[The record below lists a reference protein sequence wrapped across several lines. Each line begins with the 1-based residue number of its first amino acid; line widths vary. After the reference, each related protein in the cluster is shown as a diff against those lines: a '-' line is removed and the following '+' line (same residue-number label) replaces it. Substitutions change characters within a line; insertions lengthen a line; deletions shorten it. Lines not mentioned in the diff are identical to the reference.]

1 VLAAVLLSPVAAALL
16 RKFWPGQPVFIE
28 AAPALTIIL
37 AFLWAMPKAKDFPAY
52 IGVPLL
58 IWFGIQV
65 LYLIPTAMQ
74 FETLAASAVVV
85 RLVPMMLP
93 VIAFAAIRSPADF
106 RLVSIT
112 LGVVALAALPVGIF
126 AGFWSEDGLPYWLR
140 SIDSFSF
147 GGSELR
153 AGLPAVSFVFSTP
166 AVLSTTMGATAFLS
180 IAAIKVRNTPTSLTI
195 LLSAVVISS
204 LLLLLLSTR
213 RGMLIIGVIALF
225 SFFWGRSNTK
235 IFSVKII
242 FYAIVILGIFTLV
255 NIYGFSDEYNSSSRF
270 EFITS
275 VDYERRINEVFLGIW
290 SFWFDELPMG
300 MGLGTAGPEVNALNI
315 STHHSIS
322 TVVEVGI
329 AQLQVEMGILG
340 VIGFPVIL
348 IAMSYGLFSR
358 SKNTDVEGPVFTMII
373 FITSIFLLFYIKE
386 KSILTGM
393 WVIVMSFWAV
403 PGICAALIVR
413 DHEKAVLL
421 NDRSTKPTE

>member
-1 VLAAVLLSPVAAALL
+1 MLTVVLLSPVAAALL

-28 AAPALTIIL
+28 AAPALTIIW
-37 AFLWAMPKAKDFPAY
+37 AFLWAVPKVKDFPAY

-74 FETLAASAVVV
+74 FETLAASAMVV
-85 RLVPMMLP
+85 RLMPMALP
-93 VIAFAAIRSPADF
+93 VIAFAAIRSSSDF
-106 RLVSIT
+106 RSVSIT
-112 LGVVALAALPVGIF
+112 MGIIALAALPVGIF
-126 AGFWSEDGLPYWLR
+126 AGFWSEEGLPFWLR
-140 SIDSFSF
+140 SIDTFSF
-147 GGSELR
+147 GGSQFR
-153 AGLPAVSFVFSTP
+153 SGLPAVSFVFSTP

-180 IAAIKVRNTPTSLTI
+180 IAAIKVRNTSTSLTI
-195 LLSAVVISS
+195 LLSAAAISS

-213 RGMLIIGVIALF
+213 RGMLIIGIIALF

-235 IFSVKII
+235 ILSGKVFLYAALILSI
-242 FYAIVILGIFTLV
+242 FALV
-255 NIYGFSDEYNSSSRF
+255 NIYGFSDDYHDANRF

-290 SFWFDELPMG
+290 SFWFDELPLG
-300 MGLGTAGPEVNALNI
+300 MGLGTSGPEVNALNI

-340 VIGFPVIL
+340 VVGFPAML
-348 IAMSYGLFSR
+348 MAIAYGLFSR

-373 FITSIFLLFYIKE
+373 FTISIFLLFYIKE

-393 WVIVMSFWAV
+393 WVVVMSFWAV

-413 DHEKAVLL
+413 NHENAVVL
-421 NDRSTKPTE
+421 NASSTKPTE